1 MNVKFIIQCR
11 MNSSRYP
18 GKVLAPFLGKPLL
31 AHIVDR
37 IKSAKLKSSI
47 ILATSNKRSDDPL
60 EIYGKY
66 LGIIVERGSLDDVS
80 KRFALVLKKHKCEA
94 FFRVCGDSPLLST
107 SLFNQALSIYKKNSF
122 DLVTNVFPRTFPKG
136 MSVELIKTETFLKY
150 QKKISKDLDKEHLTR
165 YFYKNS
171 KNFKIFN
178 LKSSK
183 TIKANLKFAVDEI
196 KDLKKL
202 EAWFVDKGKN
212 YEKLFTIKT

>member
-1 MNVKFIIQCR
+1 

-107 SLFNQALSIYKKNSF
+107 SLFNQALSIYKKNSY

-136 MSVELIKTETFLKY
+136 MSVELFKTETFLKY

>member
-1 MNVKFIIQCR
+1 

-37 IKSAKLKSSI
+37 IKSTKLKSSI
-47 ILATSNKRSDDPL
+47 ILATSNKRADDPL

-80 KRFALVLKKHKCEA
+80 KRFAFVLKKHKCDA

-107 SLFNQALSIYKKNSF
+107 SLFNQALSIYKKNSY
-122 DLVTNVFPRTFPKG
+122 DLITNVFPRTFPRG
-136 MSVELIKTETFLKY
+136 MSVELFNTETFLKY

-183 TIKANLKFAVDEI
+183 TIKSNLKFAVDEI

-202 EAWFVDKGKN
+202 EAWFVNKGKN

>member
-37 IKSAKLKSSI
+37 IKSTKLKSSI

-94 FFRVCGDSPLLST
+94 FFRVCGDSPLLSS
-107 SLFNQALSIYKKNSF
+107 SLFNQALSIYKKNSY

-136 MSVELIKTETFLKY
+136 MSVELFNTETFLKY

>member
-1 MNVKFIIQCR
+1 
-11 MNSSRYP
+11 
-18 GKVLAPFLGKPLL
+18 
-31 AHIVDR
+31 
-37 IKSAKLKSSI
+37 
-47 ILATSNKRSDDPL
+47 
-60 EIYGKY
+60 
-66 LGIIVERGSLDDVS
+66 
-80 KRFALVLKKHKCEA
+80 
-94 FFRVCGDSPLLST
+94 
-107 SLFNQALSIYKKNSF
+107 
-122 DLVTNVFPRTFPKG
+122 
-136 MSVELIKTETFLKY
+136 MSVELFKTETFLKY

>member
-31 AHIVDR
+31 THIVDR

-60 EIYGKY
+60 EIYAKY

-80 KRFALVLKKHKCEA
+80 KRFASVLKKHKCEA

-107 SLFNQALSIYKKNSF
+107 SLFNQALSVYKKNSY

-136 MSVELIKTETFLKY
+136 MSVELLNTKTFLKY

-178 LKSSK
+178 LKSSNK
-183 TIKANLKFAVDEI
+183 IKSNLKFAIDEI

-212 YEKLFTIKT
+212 YEKLFTVKT

>member
-47 ILATSNKRSDDPL
+47 ILDTVDKRSDDPL

-107 SLFNQALSIYKKNSF
+107 SLFNQALSIYKKNSY

-136 MSVELIKTETFLKY
+136 MSVELFKTETFLKY
-150 QKKISKDLDKEHLTR
+150 QKKLQ
-165 YFYKNS
+165 
-171 KNFKIFN
+171 KI
-178 LKSSK
+178 
-183 TIKANLKFAVDEI
+183 
-196 KDLKKL
+196 
-202 EAWFVDKGKN
+202 
-212 YEKLFTIKT
+212 

>member
-94 FFRVCGDSPLLST
+94 FLE
-107 SLFNQALSIYKKNSF
+107 
-122 DLVTNVFPRTFPKG
+122 
-136 MSVELIKTETFLKY
+136 SVEIVHYCQLVYLIKHYLFI
-150 QKKISKDLDKEHLTR
+150 KKIHM
-165 YFYKNS
+165 
-171 KNFKIFN
+171 I
-178 LKSSK
+178 
-183 TIKANLKFAVDEI
+183 
-196 KDLKKL
+196 
-202 EAWFVDKGKN
+202 
-212 YEKLFTIKT
+212 

>member
-1 MNVKFIIQCR
+1 MYFQ
-11 MNSSRYP
+11 
-18 GKVLAPFLGKPLL
+18 GPF
-31 AHIVDR
+31 
-37 IKSAKLKSSI
+37 
-47 ILATSNKRSDDPL
+47 
-60 EIYGKY
+60 
-66 LGIIVERGSLDDVS
+66 
-80 KRFALVLKKHKCEA
+80 
-94 FFRVCGDSPLLST
+94 
-107 SLFNQALSIYKKNSF
+107 Q
-122 DLVTNVFPRTFPKG
+122 KG
-136 MSVELIKTETFLKY
+136 MSVELFKTETFLKY

-212 YEKLFTIKT
+212 YEKLLQ

>member
-94 FFRVCGDSPLLST
+94 FFRVCGDSPLLAS
-107 SLFNQALSIYKKNSF
+107 SLFNQALSIYKKNSY

-136 MSVELIKTETFLKY
+136 MSVELFKTETFLKY

>member
-37 IKSAKLKSSI
+37 IKSTKLKSSI
-47 ILATSNKRSDDPL
+47 ILATSNKRSDYPL

-94 FFRVCGDSPLLST
+94 FFRVCGDSPLLSS
-107 SLFNQALSIYKKNSF
+107 SLFNQALSIYKKNSY

-136 MSVELIKTETFLKY
+136 MSVELFNTETFLKY

>member
-37 IKSAKLKSSI
+37 IKSTKLKSSI
-47 ILATSNKRSDDPL
+47 ILATSNKRADDPL

-80 KRFALVLKKHKCEA
+80 KRFAFVLKKHKCDA

-107 SLFNQALSIYKKNSF
+107 SLFNQALSIYKKNSY
-122 DLVTNVFPRTFPKG
+122 DLITNVFPRTFPRG
-136 MSVELIKTETFLKY
+136 MSVELFNTETFLKY

-183 TIKANLKFAVDEI
+183 TIKSNLKFAVDEI

-202 EAWFVDKGKN
+202 EAWFVNKGKN